1 MQEVKFSMYE
11 PQIIGIKENFINLLN
26 QNLEEEVYQ
35 KFLEEHTQ
43 FVPTKTFE
51 LNHGVHC
58 GIIFRKL
65 RIGTQYTSDF
75 FFITKSS
82 AEWRLVF
89 IELEKPSSKFF
100 NKDET
105 ISTDLNKGITQV
117 RQWMTYL
124 DDPNNLAAFIN
135 QPAVNKLLSTHPGFA
150 NNPKRCYYIL
160 VTGRRDSVKNRHLLS
175 SYIKSN
181 FYIMTYDA
189 LYAAMP
195 RVFEFYLGYEK
206 GQDIIV
212 KNEHMIAHNTTLF
225 EYPVNCENIRIK
237 QTFYDDLVKY
247 CGDKTEGFLAKLG
260 SNTGEKLQQLKEN
273 IIR

>member
-1 MQEVKFSMYE
+1 MYE

-26 QNLEEEVYQ
+26 QNLDEEVYQ

-43 FVPTKTFE
+43 FIPTKTFE

-58 GIIFRKL
+58 GIILRKL
-65 RIGTQYTSDF
+65 CIGPQYISDF

-100 NKDET
+100 NKDAT
-105 ISTDLNKGITQV
+105 ISTDLNKGLTQV
-117 RQWMTYL
+117 KQWMTYL

-135 QPAVNKLLSTHPGFA
+135 QPAVNKLLSTHPVFA

-160 VTGRRDSVKNRHLLS
+160 VTGRRDAVKNIQLLS
-175 SYIKSN
+175 SYIKPN
-181 FYIMTYDA
+181 FYIMTYDS
-189 LYAAMP
+189 LYEAIP
-195 RVFEFYLGYEK
+195 RVLECYLGYAR

-212 KNEHMIAHNTTLF
+212 NNEHMIDFNTTLF
-225 EYPVNCENIRIK
+225 TYPANCENIRIK
-237 QTFYDDLVKY
+237 QTFYNDLVEY
-247 CGDKTEGFLAKLG
+247 CGDKTEGFFAKLED
-260 SNTGEKLQQLKEN
+260 NTREKLQQLKEN